1 MSYKILV
8 AEDDSGLNEGIRLAL
23 RENDITFVPAYTLEE
38 ARKLTDAEQPDMIL
52 LDINFPD
59 GSGFDFLREIRR
71 RSEVPVLV
79 ITAND
84 LELDEVKGLTLGA
97 DDYIV
102 KPFGLMALRARV
114 ENIRRRTVKQTAFIY
129 ETDHYRFDFEALD
142 FRVGG
147 REVSLS
153 ITEQKLLRVLVSHPG
168 QTLTRDR
175 LTDLIWTDGVEY
187 VDENALSVTVS
198 RLRKKLE
205 IRETDSPVCTVYG
218 VGYVWDPENIRGGGP
233 LCGQDLR

>member
-8 AEDDSGLNEGIRLAL
+8 AEDDRGLNEGVRLAL
-23 RENDITFVPAYTLEE
+23 GQRDVTFVPAYTLAE
-38 ARKLTDAEQPDMIL
+38 ARELTEAEQPDMIL

-59 GSGFDFLREIRR
+59 GSGFDFLRELRR
-71 RSEVPVLV
+71 KSKVPVLV

-84 LELDEVKGLTLGA
+84 MELDEVKGLTLGA
-97 DDYIV
+97 DDYIT

-114 ENIRRRTVKQTAFIY
+114 ENIRRRTMKQAAFVY
-129 ETDHYRFDFEALD
+129 DTGKYRFDFETLD
-142 FRVGG
+142 FRVEG

-153 ITEQKLLRVLVSHPG
+153 TPEQRLLRLFVEHPG

-175 LTDLIWTDGVEY
+175 LTALIWQDAVDY
-187 VDENALSVTVS
+187 VDENALTVTVS

-205 IRETDSPVCTVYG
+205 IREADSSICTVYG
-218 VGYVWDPENIRGGGP
+218 VGYVWNPENIREGEGYAYR
-233 LCGQDLR
+233 L

>member
-1 MSYKILV
+1 MSYKILI

-23 RENDITFVPAYTLEE
+23 RQNDVTFISAYTLAE
-38 ARKLTDAEQPDMIL
+38 ARELTEREQPDMIL

-71 RSEVPVLV
+71 RSKVPVLV

-84 LELDEVKGLTLGA
+84 MELDEVKGLTLGA

-114 ENIRRRTVKQTAFIY
+114 ENIRRRTVKSAAFVY
-129 ETDHYRFDFEALD
+129 DTGNYRFDFEALD

-147 REVSLS
+147 QEISLS
-153 ITEQKLLRVLVSHPG
+153 IPEQKLLRAFVSHPG
-168 QTLTRDR
+168 QTLTRDQ
-175 LTDLIWTDGVEY
+175 LIDLIWPDAVEY

-205 IRETDSPVCTVYG
+205 IREADSPICTVYG
-218 VGYVWDPENIRGGGP
+218 VGYVWDPENIRGGACYEEGI
-233 LCGQDLR
+233 

>member
-1 MSYKILV
+1 MSYKILI

-23 RENDITFVPAYTLEE
+23 RQNDVTFISAYTLAE
-38 ARKLTDAEQPDMIL
+38 ARELTEREQPDMIL

-71 RSEVPVLV
+71 RSKVPVLV

-84 LELDEVKGLTLGA
+84 MELDEVKGLTLGA

-114 ENIRRRTVKQTAFIY
+114 ENIRRRTVKSAAFVY
-129 ETDHYRFDFEALD
+129 DTGNYRFDFEALD

-147 REVSLS
+147 QEISLS
-153 ITEQKLLRVLVSHPG
+153 IPEQKLLRAFVSHPG
-168 QTLTRDR
+168 QTLTRDK
-175 LTDLIWTDGVEY
+175 LIDLIWPDAVEY

-205 IRETDSPVCTVYG
+205 IREADSPICTVYG
-218 VGYVWDPENIRGGGP
+218 VGYVWDPEHIREGAGYVDG
-233 LCGQDLR
+233 L